1 MDQLVVLQEIYAS
14 FSRGTGSLKEIDTNA
29 IEGCCSDLIS
39 RLLEDSLDGRIEE
52 ETCRQLSEK
61 LTDVYELKRLG
72 DICRQAGLHRL
83 AIDAYKRAISL
94 CRDPVLSPILENNLG
109 QAYADRGDYSRAV
122 ACYQEAADI
131 FSREGDRISLAHVL
145 GNLGSV
151 CRKVGNFSRAIEHAH
166 RSLTIFEEE
175 GDRLGIA
182 QMTGSIGRIYADMGE
197 RVLAARYFERSL
209 ADFQELGDKR
219 GAAWILSRLGWV
231 ARERGELDRALG
243 YMHSSISIWE
253 EMGESA
259 GLGAVLTDLG
269 STLLQMGQPSAAR
282 GALERAVLLV
292 PEHSRPNYQRAL
304 SSLARAYSS
313 LAEGSMREAL
323 AVDGS
328 ETESGQEKRK
338 EAARL
343 FARSA
348 DRYQEM
354 AEAIPQKRTEIR
366 AKAALARSRSY
377 LTRINAQTPD
387 QEALLLAEKA
397 MAALDN
403 ADAISNGTGKARVH
417 ILHRIAAGLWQ
428 ARRID
433 QLGPDPQEIRS
444 ALSCSA
450 EYLMKAAGSL
460 APWGAAT
467 PLRQALESIK
477 SAIESEI
484 PAIEQEK
491 IHEAASA
498 LHQANCDNTAARGV
512 DADAL
517 SRMMGRAAE
526 MLEKPDRLPDLEE
539 ENDRE
544 RDAREEDGRESLAWE
559 KEKSALLALAE
570 AMIAY
575 DSINIESDDETPARE
590 DSPQQPEKDPMQAES
605 IFMEMAREDGPMREP
620 GGEAPAGNDGAQG
633 WGRKDGRERELVLA
647 DGSLEGTYPPLRA
660 GDESAERR
668 RSWNESGQ
676 AIQNGSCLLLPEE
689 EQPLDRALF
698 KAEACTEA
706 FGGIKEVLRAAD
718 KPRRETEVEALRAET
733 ILPFPERS
741 RQRYEGSS
749 FRAETPDGRLENAG
763 LQFDPAGDDLEVESA
778 AHPISPKVI
787 LGLKILSSLVLLLLL
802 IEMMLYLI

>member
-1 MDQLVVLQEIYAS
+1 MNQLVVLQEIYAS
-14 FSRGTGSLKEIDTNA
+14 FSRGTGSLKEIDANA
-29 IEGCCSDLIS
+29 IEGCCSDLVS
-39 RLLEDSLDGRIEE
+39 RLLEDSLDGRIEKE
-52 ETCRQLSEK
+52 ICRELSEK

-83 AIDAYKRAISL
+83 AIDAYKKAVSL
-94 CRDPVLSPILENNLG
+94 CSDPVLSPILKNNLG

-145 GNLGSV
+145 GNLGSA

-166 RSLTIFEEE
+166 RSLTIFEED

-197 RVLAARYFERSL
+197 REIAARYFERSL

-231 ARERGELDRALG
+231 ARESGELDRALG

-304 SSLARAYSS
+304 SGLAGAYSS

-323 AVDGS
+323 AVNDS
-328 ETESGQEKRK
+328 EIASGQEKRK

-354 AEAIPQKRTEIR
+354 ADAIPQKRTEIR
-366 AKAALARSRSY
+366 AKAALARCRSY
-377 LTRINAQTPD
+377 LTRINEQTPD

-403 ADAISNGTGKARVH
+403 AASGSNGTGEARVH

-433 QLGPDPQEIRS
+433 QTGGDPREIRS

-450 EYLMKAAGSL
+450 EYLMKAASL
-460 APWGAAT
+460 APWEAAN

-477 SAIESEI
+477 SAIESEM
-484 PAIEQEK
+484 PVVEQDK
-491 IHEAASA
+491 MHEAASA
-498 LHQANCDNTAARGV
+498 LHQANCTNMAPEEV
-512 DADAL
+512 NADAV
-517 SRMMGRAAE
+517 SRMLKNAAD
-526 MLEKPDRLPDLEE
+526 MLEEPDRLPYRGEDGS
-539 ENDRE
+539 RE
-544 RDAREEDGRESLAWE
+544 RDAGEEDGRQSPAWE
-559 KEKSALLALAE
+559 RERSALLALAE

-575 DSINIESDDETPARE
+575 DSISIEDDDETPAQE
-590 DSPQQPEKDPMQAES
+590 DSLQQPEKAPLQAES
-605 IFMEMAREDGPMREP
+605 IFVEMAGGDGLRGEP
-620 GGEAPAGNDGAQG
+620 GGEAPGEKDEPQG
-633 WGRKDGRERELVLA
+633 WGRKEGRERELVLA
-647 DGSLEGTYPPLRA
+647 DGCLEGTYSPIRA
-660 GDESAERR
+660 RDESAERR

-676 AIQNGSCLLLPEE
+676 AIQNGSCLLLPEDG
-689 EQPLDRALF
+689 QPLERSLF
-698 KAEACTEA
+698 KAETCTEA
-706 FGGIKEVLRAAD
+706 FGGIKKVLIASD
-718 KPRRETEVEALRAET
+718 EPRRDTEVEALRAEM
-733 ILPFPERS
+733 IMPYAERP
-741 RQRYEGSS
+741 RQRYEGRF
-749 FRAETPDGRLENAG
+749 FREEAPDGKLENAG
-763 LQFDPAGDDLEVESA
+763 LQLDPAGDDLEVESA
-778 AHPISPKVI
+778 AHSVSPKVV
-787 LGLKILSSLVLLLLL
+787 LGLKILSALVLLLLL

>member
-14 FSRGTGSLKEIDTNA
+14 FSRGTGSLKEIDINA

-39 RLLEDSLDGRIEE
+39 RLLEDSLEGRIEE

-83 AIDAYKRAISL
+83 AIDTYKRAISI
-94 CRDPVLSPILENNLG
+94 CRDPVLSPILKNNLG
-109 QAYADRGDYSRAV
+109 QAYADRGDYSRAM

-166 RSLTIFEEE
+166 RSLTIFEED

-219 GAAWILSRLGWV
+219 GAAWILSQLGWV
-231 ARERGELDRALG
+231 ARESGELDRALG

-253 EMGESA
+253 EMGENA

-269 STLLQMGQPSAAR
+269 STLLQMEQPSAAR

-304 SSLARAYSS
+304 SSLAGAYSS

-328 ETESGQEKRK
+328 ETESGPEKRK

-354 AEAIPQKRTEIR
+354 ADAIPQKRTEIR

-377 LTRINAQTPD
+377 LTRINEQTPD

-403 ADAISNGTGKARVH
+403 AEAISNGTEKARVH

-433 QLGPDPQEIRS
+433 QLGHDPQEIRS

-450 EYLMKAAGSL
+450 EYLLKAAGSL

-484 PAIEQEK
+484 PVIEEEK

-498 LHQANCDNTAARGV
+498 LHRANCDNTAAKGV
-512 DADAL
+512 DADAF

-526 MLEKPDRLPDLEE
+526 MLEKPDRLSDQEE
-539 ENDRE
+539 DGGRE
-544 RDAREEDGRESLAWE
+544 RAAGEEDGRESLAWE
-559 KEKSALLALAE
+559 KERSALLALAE

-575 DSINIESDDETPARE
+575 DSINIENDDETPSQE
-590 DSPQQPEKDPMQAES
+590 DSLQQPENDPVQAES
-605 IFMEMAREDGPMREP
+605 ILMDMAGEDGLMREP
-620 GGEAPAGNDGAQG
+620 GGEAPAGKDGPQG

-660 GDESAERR
+660 ADESAERG

-689 EQPLDRALF
+689 VQPLERALF

-718 KPRRETEVEALRAET
+718 EPRRETEVEALRAET
-733 ILPFPERS
+733 VSPFAERS
-741 RQRYEGSS
+741 RQRSEGSS
-749 FRAETPDGRLENAG
+749 FRAEAPDGKLENAG
-763 LQFDPAGDDLEVESA
+763 FQFDPAGNDLEVESA